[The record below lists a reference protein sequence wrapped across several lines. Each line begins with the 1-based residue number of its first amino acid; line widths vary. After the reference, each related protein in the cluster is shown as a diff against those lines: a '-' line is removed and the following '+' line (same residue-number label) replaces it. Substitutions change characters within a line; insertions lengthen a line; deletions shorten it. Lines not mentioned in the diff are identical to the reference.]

1 MKKQTGFAEVNDTRL
16 YYEIAGSGSPLVLIH
31 GITLDTRMWDDQF
44 DTFAEQYKVLRY
56 DVRGFGRSDEPPRTP
71 YAHTDDLR
79 ALLAF
84 LDIDHAFVTGL
95 SMGGGIAIDYALAYP
110 EATDALILVD
120 SVLGGYQW
128 TEGIPTE
135 AARARARGVGIA
147 AAKATWLGGPLFAP
161 ARENP
166 AVANRLAQMVETYSG
181 WHWVNDNPLR
191 RPDVLAVERL
201 DRIRVPTLIVLGER
215 DTLDLHRIAEILE
228 QRIPGAVRI
237 VLPGVGHMSNM
248 EDPTGFNTAV
258 MDFLAKQQTSG

>member
-1 MKKQTGFAEVNDTRL
+1 
-16 YYEIAGSGSPLVLIH
+16 
-31 GITLDTRMWDDQF
+31 
-44 DTFAEQYKVLRY
+44 
-56 DVRGFGRSDEPPRTP
+56 
-71 YAHTDDLR
+71 
-79 ALLAF
+79 
-84 LDIDHAFVTGL
+84 
-95 SMGGGIAIDYALAYP
+95 
-110 EATDALILVD
+110 
-120 SVLGGYQW
+120 
-128 TEGIPTE
+128 
-135 AARARARGVGIA
+135 
-147 AAKATWLGGPLFAP
+147 
-161 ARENP
+161 
-166 AVANRLAQMVETYSG
+166 MVETYSG